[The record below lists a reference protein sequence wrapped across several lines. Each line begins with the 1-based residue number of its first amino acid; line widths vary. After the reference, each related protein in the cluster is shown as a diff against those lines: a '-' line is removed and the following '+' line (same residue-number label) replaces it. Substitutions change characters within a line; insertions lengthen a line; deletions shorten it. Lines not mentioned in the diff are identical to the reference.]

1 MLNLTAITCPDDCT
15 DVNLLPAIVV
25 EQDCTGYEQALSQ
38 VCDLYILPSL
48 TGDIFTDWNN
58 VGGISN
64 AAQDDGVGI
73 DNANTDNTKAKWL
86 VGIGGVAEPTETITE
101 YPKLQRKVTERLY
114 TLTFRVLN
122 LVQTQYDFLRQLQ
135 CGDTDFKFYYADLA
149 GYVYGIEGGLAPLS
163 VDVDFPHGGG
173 NTDKNLADLIITWRA
188 TGDPDRNVNTNP
200 QTLQP

>member
-15 DVNLLPAIVV
+15 DVNLLPAITA
-25 EQDCTGYEQALSQ
+25 EQDCTGYEQTLSQ

-48 TGDIFTDWNN
+48 TADIFTDWND
-58 VGGISN
+58 GTSN

-86 VGIGGVAEPTETITE
+86 VGIGGVAEPAETVTE
-101 YPKLQRKVTERLY
+101 YPKLQRKVSERLY
-114 TLTFRVLN
+114 TLTFRVLD

-135 CGDTDFKFYYADLA
+135 CGDTGFKFYYGDLA
-149 GYVYGIEGGLAPLS
+149 GFVYGIQGGLSPLS
-163 VDVDFPHGGG
+163 VDVDFPKGGA
-173 NTDKNLADLIITWRA
+173 NTDKNAADITLTWRSN
-188 TGDPDRNVNTNP
+188 GDPDRNENPNP

>member
-64 AAQDDGVGI
+64 AAQDDGVAAFESECGDVNRHIGARFI
-73 DNANTDNTKAKWL
+73 DHTDDAERHAAFVQAHAVGQYDLLLSEGETFIHDLLAADKAQQFAYKTDINKAKDL
-86 VGIGGVAEPTETITE
+86 LTQAGAVGIP
-101 YPKLQRKVTERLY
+101 
-114 TLTFRVLN
+114 
-122 LVQTQYDFLRQLQ
+122 
-135 CGDTDFKFYYADLA
+135 
-149 GYVYGIEGGLAPLS
+149 EGGA
-163 VDVDFPHGGG
+163 GGAKPG
-173 NTDKNLADLIITWRA
+173 AGGA
-188 TGDPDRNVNTNP
+188 
-200 QTLQP
+200 